1 MKVRLK
7 KWRVFSPHFT
17 YHPILKAKQKTA
29 QMSGFSLIIK
39 RQKLS

>member
-1 MKVRLK
+1 MRRFLTALY
-7 KWRVFSPHFT
+7 FSS
-17 YHPILKAKQKTA
+17 YQKEKQKTA